1 MSVNGAQLLMRA
13 GSRVY
18 FKKTSVGSTHYP
30 LVDLGA
36 MTEDT
41 TPSIE
46 TEKAETYD
54 PDGGV
59 NTLLNESVTKLTE
72 KWQFSTKNV
81 SLENLNMAFLGEEA
95 TVLARTADA
104 ETFVSQPV
112 ANVFAGRLLQIC
124 DSSGDAV
131 RKITSVDAVYSAP
144 VEQVGSGANM
154 VSLATVDLPRTLE
167 AGDILVSVDDTGL
180 AATTELTVVST
191 SVSGENTEVTVTEST
206 SSCADDGTLQLKL
219 VADTDYEVKCL
230 DRGLIKLIAGM
241 DDGDA
246 VEVSYTPAAL
256 TGARKIYPLK
266 GTTITGTITVI
277 ISADNYG
284 TEMAREALCSLTMTG
299 LTLGLGDDNTIAFEA
314 TITKDETNS
323 TAPYGELVHYKGD
336 LPATA

>member
-18 FKKTSVGSTHYP
+18 FKRASVGTTHYP

-36 MTEDT
+36 LSEDT

-81 SLENLNMAFLGEEA
+81 SLENLNMAFLGSPA
-95 TVLARTADA
+95 ADLARTADPV
-104 ETFVSQPV
+104 TFLAQPT
-112 ANVFAGRLLQIC
+112 ANVHVGRLLQIC
-124 DSSGDAV
+124 DGNGDAV
-131 RKITSVDAVYSAP
+131 RKITSLQGVYAAP
-144 VEQVGSGANM
+144 VDQVGHGANM
-154 VSLATVDLPRTLE
+154 ISLATADLPRALA
-167 AGDILVSVDDTGL
+167 AGDVLVVRGDTGL
-180 AATTELTVVST
+180 VTATTFTVVST
-191 SVSGENTEVTVTEST
+191 TTNGANTEVTVTESAAD
-206 SSCADDGTLQLKL
+206 CDDDGTISLKL
-219 VADTDYEVKCL
+219 VADTDYVVKSL
-230 DRGLIKLIAGM
+230 DRGLIKLIAGLV
-241 DDGDA
+241 DGDA
-246 VEVSYTPAAL
+246 ITISYTPAVL
-256 TGARKIYPLK
+256 SGARKIYPLT
-266 GTTITGTITVI
+266 GSTITGAISVI

-284 TEMAREALCSLTMTG
+284 TEMVREARCSLTMTG

-314 TITKDETNS
+314 TIIKDET
-323 TAPYGELVHYKGD
+323 TALAPYGALTHYLGD